1 MFTGIGMAKN
11 SYFDTVVRI
20 LEEQLCRLYDSS
32 HNLNKHT
39 TLKFSRLN
47 IENSRTTIT
56 YNTGAI
62 FSDYQHM
69 E

>member
-20 LEEQLCRLYDSS
+20 LEEQFCRLYDSS